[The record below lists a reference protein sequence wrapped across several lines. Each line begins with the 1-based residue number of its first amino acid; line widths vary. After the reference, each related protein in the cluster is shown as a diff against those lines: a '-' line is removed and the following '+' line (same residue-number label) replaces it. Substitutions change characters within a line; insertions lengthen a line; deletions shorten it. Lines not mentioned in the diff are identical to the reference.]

1 MAVSSQGGDY
11 SLNSNGN
18 GTITFPLT
26 FTKNFKLFG
35 TPKFGGDDSP
45 WVLGLRYT
53 YNANTLNSVEVRGIF
68 TNVNTGAQNGYLSWL
83 AIGL

>member
-1 MAVSSQGGDY
+1 MVVSSQGGAY

-18 GTITFPLT
+18 GTITFPLS
-26 FTKNFKLFG
+26 FTKNFKFFG

-68 TNVNTGAQNGYLSWL
+68 TNVNTGAQNGYLSWF
-83 AIGL
+83 AIGI